1 MQLKFFK
8 GDFCVCKLPDLS
20 RINLAAGMFFL
31 ARTDSEISLVCPSDE
46 APANATLVDRGWR
59 AFRIEGQLD
68 FSLVG
73 IMSRLAAL
81 LAVNNISIF
90 AVSTYDTD
98 YFLIKA
104 EKLEEA
110 KTVLADNGYELV

>member
-1 MQLKFFK
+1 MQLKFLRS
-8 GDFCVCKLPDLS
+8 DFSVCKLRDLS
-20 RINLAAGMFFL
+20 RLNLSSGFYFL
-31 ARTDSEISLVCPSDE
+31 AKTNDELSLVCFTEDVPD
-46 APANATLVDRGWR
+46 NALTADHDWK

-73 IMSRLAAL
+73 ILSRIAAI

-98 YFLIKA
+98 YILVKSHHV
-104 EKLEEA
+104 EEA
-110 KTVLADNGYELV
+110 REALGAEGYEIS